1 MITPMAFYRRKDW
14 DESPPFF
21 QRAQLRLGL
30 TIVAPLIAGPMIGLI
45 ASLTPGMGMRAYTR
59 LFAAWMVAGFITLFV
74 IAIVRHR
81 KLRSRWNAA
90 HRRLC
95 VHCAYNLRS
104 LGEHGICPECGK
116 PFHAQRDAISWSR
129 AGYCAPPVEEAVRID
144 RDEPRLGG

>member
-1 MITPMAFYRRKDW
+1 MITPMAFYRRKNW

-21 QRAQLRLGL
+21 QRVQLRVGL

-45 ASLTPGMGMRAYTR
+45 ASLTPGMGMRAYTW
-59 LFAAWMVAGFITLFV
+59 LFAAWMVAGFITLCV

-81 KLRSRWNAA
+81 TLRSRWNAA
-90 HRRLC
+90 HGRLC

-116 PFHAQRDAISWSR
+116 PFDIARDAEAWAR
-129 AGYCAPPVEEAVRID
+129 AGFSPHRVAEFRRPPR
-144 RDEPRLGG
+144 G